1 MYKIKTHNISSVINY
16 VNNPDWRVVMT
27 NYVCKYVKDHVYA
40 DNLLILKH
48 LDTNIR
54 QVITK
59 ILFEMSELFHTQH
72 T

>member
-1 MYKIKTHNISSVINY
+1 MA
-16 VNNPDWRVVMT
+16 